1 MFIVNYLMINVKYI
15 LTKIKTM
22 IYFLLEKERGFL
34 MKQKTLKK
42 SARFISVLLN
52 IGYILFGVMSVLL
65 FVGIMILICSR
76 FISPQ
81 MFFEAWETAIKA
93 GQSLSFGQCI
103 FFFICCLGEF
113 ICIFLALYNAKRIF
127 GCIGKGDSPFTVQT
141 ANQIR
146 KIALYVLLFAIFSA
160 LSVFKIAFSS
170 FFICALFALILFCI
184 SLIFD
189 YGCELQQEIDET
201 L

>member
-1 MFIVNYLMINVKYI
+1 
-15 LTKIKTM
+15 
-22 IYFLLEKERGFL
+22 

-52 IGYILFGVMSVLL
+52 ISCIIFGILSALL
-65 FVGIMILICSR
+65 FVGIIVTVCIPL
-76 FISPQ
+76 FSPE
-81 MFFEAWETAIKA
+81 MFQSAWETAVKA
-93 GQSLSFGQCI
+93 GQTLSFGQCV

-127 GCIGKGDSPFTVQT
+127 GCIGKGNSPFTAET
-141 ANQIR
+141 AVQIR
-146 KIALYVLLFAIFSA
+146 KIAMYVLIFATFSV
-160 LSVFKIAFSS
+160 LSVFKMAFSS
-170 FFICALFALILFCI
+170 FFMCGLFSLILFCI

-189 YGCELQQEIDET
+189 YGCELQQEVDET